1 MGLRAN
7 RMKTTPTLLSVV
19 NQVQANKRRPPV
31 AVLSPQTRLRE
42 DLGFDSLD
50 LAELTVRLE
59 EAFGVDIFAAGVV
72 RTAGEIEA
80 RLPPGRG

>member
-1 MGLRAN
+1 
-7 RMKTTPTLLSVV
+7 MKTPPTLLSVV
-19 NQVQANKRRPPV
+19 NQVLANKRRPAIEALRPE
-31 AVLSPQTRLRE
+31 TRLRE
-42 DLGFDSLD
+42 ELGFDSLD

-80 RLPPGRG
+80 RLPASRERT

>member
-1 MGLRAN
+1 
-7 RMKTTPTLLSVV
+7 MKNAPTLLDVV
-19 NQVQANKRRPPV
+19 NQVLANKRRPLVNALP
-31 AVLSPQTRLRE
+31 PETRMRE

-50 LAELTVRLE
+50 LAELTVRIE

-80 RLPPGRG
+80 RLPSAKPRA